1 MDRFITWIGKALSSN
16 GTPSTKRLGVF
27 LGLSAA
33 FISVIV
39 VLSILVGI
47 SLNVPSIHYLSVYS
61 YLLDALNVLI
71 GLMIS
76 GGTIGYVATRN
87 NEGNNENNKE
97 RKSE

>member
-1 MDRFITWIGKALSSN
+1 MEVFKWINKALSSN
-16 GTPSTKRLGVF
+16 GIPSTKRLGVF

-39 VLSILVGI
+39 ILSILIGV
-47 SLNVPSIHYLSVYS
+47 SLNVPSIHYLSVYA
-61 YLLDALNVLI
+61 YLLDALNILI

-87 NEGNNENNKE
+87 NENNKE
-97 RKSE
+97 RKIE

>member
-1 MDRFITWIGKALSSN
+1 MLEWISKALSSS
-16 GTPSTKRLGVF
+16 GVPSTKRLGIF

-39 VLSILVGI
+39 ILSILIGV

-61 YLLDALNVLI
+61 YLLDALNILI

-87 NEGNNENNKE
+87 NENSKE
-97 RKSE
+97 RKIE

>member
-1 MDRFITWIGKALSSN
+1 MSRLFIWLNKALSSN
-16 GTPSTKRLGVF
+16 GIPSTKRLGIF

-33 FISVIV
+33 FIGVIV

-47 SLNVPSIHYLSVYS
+47 SLNVPTVHYLSVYS
-61 YLLDALNVLI
+61 YLLDALNILI

-87 NEGNNENNKE
+87 NENNKE
-97 RKSE
+97 RKIE

>member
-1 MDRFITWIGKALSSN
+1 MSKLFIWLNKALSSN
-16 GTPSTKRLGVF
+16 GTPSTKRLGIF

-61 YLLDALNVLI
+61 YLLDALNILI

-87 NEGNNENNKE
+87 NENNKE
-97 RKSE
+97 RKIE

>member
-1 MDRFITWIGKALSSN
+1 MIEWIGKALSSN
-16 GTPSTKRLGVF
+16 SIPSTKRLGVF

-39 VLSILVGI
+39 ILSILIGV
-47 SLNVPSIHYLSVYS
+47 SLNVPSIHYLSVYA
-61 YLLDALNVLI
+61 YLLDALNILI

-87 NEGNNENNKE
+87 NEGNENNKE
-97 RKSE
+97 RKIE

>member
-16 GTPSTKRLGVF
+16 GIPSTKRLGVF

-39 VLSILVGI
+39 VLSILIGV
-47 SLNVPSIHYLSVYS
+47 SMNVPAIHYLSVYS
-61 YLLDALNVLI
+61 YLLDALNILI

-87 NEGNNENNKE
+87 SEGNENNKE
-97 RKSE
+97 RKIE

>member
-1 MDRFITWIGKALSSN
+1 MLEWISKALSSS
-16 GTPSTKRLGVF
+16 GVPSTKRLGIF

-61 YLLDALNVLI
+61 YLLDALNILI

-87 NEGNNENNKE
+87 SEGNENDKE
-97 RKSE
+97 RKIE

>member
-1 MDRFITWIGKALSSN
+1 VSKLFIWLNKALSSN
-16 GTPSTKRLGVF
+16 GTPSTKRLGIF

-47 SLNVPSIHYLSVYS
+47 SLNVPTIHYLSVYS
-61 YLLDALNVLI
+61 YLLDALNILI

-87 NEGNNENNKE
+87 KENNKE
-97 RKSE
+97 RKIE

>member
-1 MDRFITWIGKALSSN
+1 MGRFITWLGKALSSN
-16 GTPSTKRLGVF
+16 NLPSTKRLGIF

-47 SLNVPSIHYLSVYS
+47 SLNVPSIHYLSIYS
-61 YLLDALNVLI
+61 YLLDALNILI

-87 NEGNNENNKE
+87 NENNKE
-97 RKSE
+97 RKIE

>member
-1 MDRFITWIGKALSSN
+1 MDRFFTWVGKALSSN
-16 GTPSTKRLGVF
+16 GEPSTKRLGVF

-47 SLNVPSIHYLSVYS
+47 SLNVPSIHYLSIYS
-61 YLLDALNVLI
+61 YLLDALNILI

-87 NEGNNENNKE
+87 NENTKQ
-97 RKSE
+97 

>member
-1 MDRFITWIGKALSSN
+1 MEVFKWINKALSSN
-16 GTPSTKRLGVF
+16 GIPSTKRLGIF

-39 VLSILVGI
+39 VLYILIGV
-47 SLNVPSIHYLSVYS
+47 SLNVPSIHYLSVYA
-61 YLLDALNVLI
+61 YLLDALNILI

-87 NEGNNENNKE
+87 NENNKE

>member
-1 MDRFITWIGKALSSN
+1 MSKLFIWLNKALSSN
-16 GTPSTKRLGVF
+16 GIPSTKRLGIF

-61 YLLDALNVLI
+61 YLLDALNILI

-87 NEGNNENNKE
+87 NENNKE
-97 RKSE
+97 RKIE

>member
-1 MDRFITWIGKALSSN
+1 MGKLFIWLNKALSSS
-16 GTPSTKRLGVF
+16 GIPSTKRLGVF

-39 VLSILVGI
+39 VLSILIGI
-47 SLNVPSIHYLSVYS
+47 SLNVPTIHYLSIYS
-61 YLLDALNVLI
+61 YLLDALNILI

-87 NEGNNENNKE
+87 NENNKE
-97 RKSE
+97 RKIE

>member
-1 MDRFITWIGKALSSN
+1 MGKLFIWLNKALSSN
-16 GTPSTKRLGVF
+16 GIPSTKRLGVF

-39 VLSILVGI
+39 VLSILIGI
-47 SLNVPSIHYLSVYS
+47 SLNVPTIHYLSVYS
-61 YLLDALNVLI
+61 YLLDALNILI

-87 NEGNNENNKE
+87 NEGNENNKE
-97 RKSE
+97 RKIE

>member
-1 MDRFITWIGKALSSN
+1 MGKLLTWLNKALSSN
-16 GTPSTKRLGVF
+16 GIPSTKRLGVF

-47 SLNVPSIHYLSVYS
+47 SLNVPPVHYLSVYGS
-61 YLLDALNVLI
+61 LLDALNILI

-87 NEGNNENNKE
+87 NENNKE
-97 RKSE
+97 RKIE

>member
-1 MDRFITWIGKALSSN
+1 MGKLLTWLNKALSSN
-16 GTPSTKRLGVF
+16 GIPSTKRLGVF

-33 FISVIV
+33 FISVVV

-61 YLLDALNVLI
+61 YLLDALNILI

-87 NEGNNENNKE
+87 NENSKE
-97 RKSE
+97 RKIE

>member
-1 MDRFITWIGKALSSN
+1 MEVFKWINKALSSN
-16 GTPSTKRLGVF
+16 GIPSTKRLGVF
-27 LGLSAA
+27 LGLGAA

-39 VLSILVGI
+39 VLSILIGV
-47 SLNVPSIHYLSVYS
+47 SLNVPSIHYLSVYA
-61 YLLDALNVLI
+61 YLLDALNILI

-87 NEGNNENNKE
+87 NENNKE

>member
-1 MDRFITWIGKALSSN
+1 MEVFKWINKALSSN
-16 GTPSTKRLGVF
+16 GIPSTKRLGIF

-61 YLLDALNVLI
+61 YLLDALNILI

-87 NEGNNENNKE
+87 NENNKE
-97 RKSE
+97 RKIE

>member
-1 MDRFITWIGKALSSN
+1 VSKLFIWLNKALSSN
-16 GTPSTKRLGVF
+16 GIPSTKRLGIF

-33 FISVIV
+33 FIGVIV

-47 SLNVPSIHYLSVYS
+47 SLNVPTVHYLSVYS
-61 YLLDALNVLI
+61 YLLDALNILI

-87 NEGNNENNKE
+87 NENNKE

>member
-1 MDRFITWIGKALSSN
+1 MGKLFIWLNKALSSN
-16 GTPSTKRLGVF
+16 GIPSTKRLGVF

-47 SLNVPSIHYLSVYS
+47 SLNVPTIHYLSVYS
-61 YLLDALNVLI
+61 YLLDALNILI

-87 NEGNNENNKE
+87 NENNKE
-97 RKSE
+97 RKIE

>member
-1 MDRFITWIGKALSSN
+1 MEVFKWINKALSSN
-16 GTPSTKRLGVF
+16 GIPSTKRLGVF

-33 FISVIV
+33 FISAIV

-47 SLNVPSIHYLSVYS
+47 SLNVPAIHYLSVYS
-61 YLLDALNVLI
+61 YLLDALNILI
-71 GLMIS
+71 GLMIC

-87 NEGNNENNKE
+87 NENNKE

>member
-1 MDRFITWIGKALSSN
+1 MSKLFIWLNKALSSN
-16 GTPSTKRLGVF
+16 GIPSTKRLGVF

-33 FISVIV
+33 FISVVV

-61 YLLDALNVLI
+61 YLLDALNILI

-87 NEGNNENNKE
+87 KENNKE
-97 RKSE
+97 RKIE

>member
-1 MDRFITWIGKALSSN
+1 LEGDVGKLFIWLNKALSSN
-16 GTPSTKRLGVF
+16 GIPSTKRLGVF

-61 YLLDALNVLI
+61 YLLDALNILI

-87 NEGNNENNKE
+87 NENNKE
-97 RKSE
+97 RKIE

>member
-1 MDRFITWIGKALSSN
+1 MSKLFIWLNKALSSN
-16 GTPSTKRLGVF
+16 GIPSTKRLGIF

-47 SLNVPSIHYLSVYS
+47 SLNVPTIHYLSVYS
-61 YLLDALNVLI
+61 YLLDALNILI

-87 NEGNNENNKE
+87 KENNKE
-97 RKSE
+97 RKIE

>member
-1 MDRFITWIGKALSSN
+1 MGKLFIWLNKALSSN
-16 GTPSTKRLGVF
+16 GIPSTKRLGIF

-39 VLSILVGI
+39 VLSILIGV
-47 SLNVPSIHYLSVYS
+47 SLNVPTIHYLSVYS
-61 YLLDALNVLI
+61 YLLDALNILI

-87 NEGNNENNKE
+87 NENNKE

>member
-1 MDRFITWIGKALSSN
+1 MEVFKWVNKALSSN
-16 GTPSTKRLGVF
+16 GIPSTKRLGIF

-39 VLSILVGI
+39 ILSILIGV
-47 SLNVPSIHYLSVYS
+47 SLNVPSIHYLSVYA
-61 YLLDALNVLI
+61 YLLDALNILI

-87 NEGNNENNKE
+87 NEGNENNKE
-97 RKSE
+97 RKIE

>member
-1 MDRFITWIGKALSSN
+1 MSKLFIWLNKALSSN
-16 GTPSTKRLGVF
+16 GTPSTKRLGIF

-47 SLNVPSIHYLSVYS
+47 SLNVPSIHYLSVYA
-61 YLLDALNVLI
+61 YLLDALNILI

-87 NEGNNENNKE
+87 NENNKE
-97 RKSE
+97 RKIE